1 VSANQ
6 SAAFDNR
13 SRQQHIHHKDQ
24 KFMVRADRRY
34 FPDLAG
40 EKGAPTVLKSGD
52 QASGKCCMHE
62 ARSSQMLEKSVSRED
77 TGHDSAQS
85 SAQRTSDPTFFE

>member
-1 VSANQ
+1 MLANQ

-24 KFMVRADRRY
+24 KFLVRTNQRY

-40 EKGAPTVLKSGD
+40 EKVAATVLKSGD
-52 QASGKCCMHE
+52 RATGKCCIHE
-62 ARSSQMLEKSVSRED
+62 ARSCQMLEKSVSRED
-77 TGHDSAQS
+77 TGHDYAQS
-85 SAQRTSDPTFFE
+85 SAQRTSDPPFFE